1 MTEYGVGSLFAGVGG
16 ICLGFQQATY
26 KDNGYKLVWAN
37 DIDESASITYTNN
50 FSHPNILGDITA
62 ILAQETPEN
71 IDLNK
76 KMFTNPIDILTGGFP
91 CQAFSIAGSRRGFA
105 DERGNLFWSIIE
117 TVKQHEQHFGKKPR
131 VLFLENVRNLV
142 GHDEGKTFKVIKGE
156 IEKLGYTVKHHV
168 LNTMEYSDLP
178 QNRARIYMMCF
189 LNEDDADK
197 FTLFDTIDEKKRTF
211 SKEEREQQVS
221 QILGKTADPKYYYT
235 KEKYPHYFITQQEY
249 DTMPADKKAKTR
261 INLVEDITEH
271 NQFYQIR
278 RGMYIRKNQ
287 SNVCPTLTA
296 NMGTGGHNVPLILDD
311 QGIRKITPT
320 EAMRLQGFPA
330 GLTYD
335 LPAKKDNRPYPDSG
349 IYKQAGNAVS
359 VPVIQFLATEI
370 LKVLTQ

>member
-1 MTEYGVGSLFAGVGG
+1 
-16 ICLGFQQATY
+16 
-26 KDNGYKLVWAN
+26 
-37 DIDESASITYTNN
+37 
-50 FSHPNILGDITA
+50 
-62 ILAQETPEN
+62 
-71 IDLNK
+71 
-76 KMFTNPIDILTGGFP
+76 MFTGPIDILTGGFP

-156 IEKLGYTVKHHV
+156 IEKLGYTVKHHA

-189 LNEDDADK
+189 LNEDDADR
-197 FTLFDTIDEKKRTF
+197 FTLFDTIDEKKKTF
-211 SKEEREQQVS
+211 TKEEREQQVS

-249 DTMPADKKAKTR
+249 DAMPADKKAKTR

-311 QGIRKITPT
+311 NGIRKITPT

-335 LPAKKDNRPYPDSG
+335 LPAKKDYRPYPDSG

-370 LKVLTQ
+370 LKVISR